1 MYRKVR
7 LLRLSIY
14 FQYILRNIL
23 SGKLTCISVYYSL
36 WVAHQKFEVFSAKL
50 FFNLVTWYANQPD
63 SF

>member
-1 MYRKVR
+1 
-7 LLRLSIY
+7 LSIY